1 MLKKIQNYL
10 LINYPIVWN
19 TKFIPMGI
27 TVIIFNIFFFFFGF
41 FSDSIDF
48 TDYYNTSTSV
58 ELFKPISCL
67 ISILILIIWLI
78 FYFKNNGLKSFY
90 PKNTKKLYLEWLLTF
105 ILISGNILY
114 SYSYS
119 QGIKFKERTYAS
131 KEEVKKINKLL
142 SQIDVI
148 IPNSDYQYRYEPET
162 DKDSTSI
169 DLSLLNYRY
178 GRDSTEV
185 EKVKK
190 WLINRQQ
197 DSIRNLIQEYLR
209 LQEKH
214 HLKTNLTVDS
224 WMKLIYNPPY
234 YPLSDSNFIEESE
247 FSKNYDKMKYY
258 VEFNKL
264 MSNYNRIYY
273 YDYKDN
279 KSDIFLVPL
288 YIALSLSL
296 AIFSFRVTSG
306 KAWLISLVIYGL
318 LSFIGGI
325 ITLFSNFFSY
335 FIHLEFF
342 TYYIYWTLI
351 FIVMCIYMAIMLIK
365 KQSKSISSFIINL
378 IIWMIPYL
386 PIFCYFIF
394 KDYNVKN
401 NIFMDKVQKY
411 FYNHEA
417 FFSWINLIL
426 VIVIL
431 PFVCKIIIKW
441 RALPEE

>member
-10 LINYPIVWN
+10 LRNYPIVWN

-27 TVIIFNIFFFFFGF
+27 TVIIFNIFFFFFGLF
-41 FSDSIDF
+41 VGEDF
-48 TDYYNTSTSV
+48 NDYELYSTFINSF
-58 ELFKPISCL
+58 LFYLISFL
-67 ISILILIIWLI
+67 ASILILIIWLI

-114 SYSYS
+114 FYSFS
-119 QGIKFKERTYAS
+119 QGIKFKERSYAS

-214 HLKTNLTVDS
+214 HLKTNLTVNS

-234 YPLSDSNFIEESE
+234 YPLLDSNFIAKSE
-247 FSKNYDKMKYY
+247 FIKNYDKMKYY
-258 VEFNKL
+258 VEFDKL
-264 MSNYNRIYY
+264 ISNYKIIYY
-273 YDYKDN
+273 AYKDN
-279 KSDIFLVPL
+279 ESNIFLFLL

-306 KAWLISLVIYGL
+306 KAWLISFVIYGL

-325 ITLFSNFFSY
+325 ITLFSNFKD
-335 FIHLEFF
+335 LEFF

-351 FIVMCIYMAIMLIK
+351 FIVMCIYMAIMLIN

-378 IIWMIPYL
+378 IIQMIPYL
-386 PIFCYFIF
+386 PMIYYFIF
-394 KDYNVKN
+394 IHFNVKN
-401 NIFMDKVQKY
+401 NTFMDKVQKY

-441 RALPEE
+441 RALPEG

>member
-10 LINYPIVWN
+10 LRNYPIVWN

-27 TVIIFNIFFFFFGF
+27 TVIIFNIFFFFFGLF
-41 FSDSIDF
+41 VGEDF
-48 TDYYNTSTSV
+48 NDYELYSTFINSF
-58 ELFKPISCL
+58 LFYLISFL
-67 ISILILIIWLI
+67 ASILILIIWLI

-114 SYSYS
+114 FYSFS
-119 QGIKFKERTYAS
+119 QGIKFKERSYAS

-214 HLKTNLTVDS
+214 HLKTNLTVNS

-234 YPLSDSNFIEESE
+234 YPLLDSNFIAKSE
-247 FSKNYDKMKYY
+247 FIKNYDKMKYY
-258 VEFNKL
+258 VEFDKL
-264 MSNYNRIYY
+264 ISNYKIIYY
-273 YDYKDN
+273 AYKDN
-279 KSDIFLVPL
+279 ESNIFLFLL

-306 KAWLISLVIYGL
+306 KAWLISFVIYGL

-325 ITLFSNFFSY
+325 ITLFSNFKD
-335 FIHLEFF
+335 LEFF

-351 FIVMCIYMAIMLIK
+351 FIVMCIYMAIMLIN
-365 KQSKSISSFIINL
+365 KQSKSKSSLMINL

-394 KDYNVKN
+394 IHSNVEN
-401 NIFMDKVQKY
+401 NTFMHKVLEY
-411 FYNHEA
+411 FFTHYA
-417 FFSWINLIL
+417 TFFWINLIL

>member
-10 LINYPIVWN
+10 LRNYPIVWN

-78 FYFKNNGLKSFY
+78 FYLKNNGLKSFY
-90 PKNTKKLYLEWLLTF
+90 TKNTKKLYLEWLLTF

-148 IPNSDYQYRYEPET
+148 IPDSDYQYTYEPET
-162 DKDSTSI
+162 DQDSTSVHF
-169 DLSLLNYRY
+169 SLLNYRY
-178 GRDSTEV
+178 GQDRAEV
-185 EKVKK
+185 EKVKI

-214 HLKTNLTVDS
+214 HLKTNLTVNS

-234 YPLSDSNFIEESE
+234 YPLSDSNFIEKSE
-247 FSKNYDKMKYY
+247 PYVDAKYY
-258 VEFNKL
+258 VEFDKL
-264 MSNYNRIYY
+264 DYAYEKIYEAH
-273 YDYKDN
+273 YDN
-279 KSDIFLVPL
+279 TKSDIFLVPL

-318 LSFIGGI
+318 LSFIGGV
-325 ITLFSNFFSY
+325 ITLFSNFTD
-335 FIHLEFF
+335 LEFF

-351 FIVMCIYMAIMLIK
+351 FIVMCIYMAIMLIN
-365 KQSKSISSFIINL
+365 KQSKSKSSLMINL

-386 PIFCYFIF
+386 SMFCYFIF
-394 KDYNVKN
+394 GNCNVKN
-401 NIFMDKVQKY
+401 NTFMDKAQKY
-411 FYNHEA
+411 FFIHDSI
-417 FFSWINLIL
+417 FFWINLIF

-441 RALPEE
+441 RALPEG